1 MAATCL
7 CADLRSQT
15 TELAARQRD
24 IDLELIAEQI
34 QRGGAFGL
42 GRGVNISKEV
52 QTKRSVRRINLVT
65 YEAGCMATDR
75 LLKLIERRA
84 KMLAYDV
91 PIKEEDAPVWHRPS
105 EEELERQG
113 AILRRWCN
121 FAPRADEATALGKV
135 P

>member
-1 MAATCL
+1 MALAE
-7 CADLRSQT
+7 
-15 TELAARQRD
+15 EL
-24 IDLELIAEQI
+24 
-34 QRGGAFGL
+34 
-42 GRGVNISKEV
+42 NISKEV

-105 EEELERQG
+105 EEGWKGKRPFCDGGVISLRGQMRQQRYVKCHDKTVSRYG
-113 AILRRWCN
+113 ENQRTSQCSIFLI
-121 FAPRADEATALGKV
+121 
-135 P
+135 